1 MTSINL
7 RKAAEIQ
14 GKIEKLQADLDALLE
29 TENSTE
35 SVTESESELP
45 IDTGRKRGRK
55 PSSAVSIPNSRSS

>member
-14 GKIEKLQADLDALLE
+14 EKIEKLQADLDALLE
-29 TENSTE
+29 IENSTE

-45 IDTGRKRGRK
+45 MDIGRKRGRK